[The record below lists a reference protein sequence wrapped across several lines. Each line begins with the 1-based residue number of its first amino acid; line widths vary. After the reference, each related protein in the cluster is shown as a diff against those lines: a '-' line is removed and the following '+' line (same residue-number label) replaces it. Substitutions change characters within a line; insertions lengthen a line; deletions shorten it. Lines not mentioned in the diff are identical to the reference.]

1 MSEPSPCSRAKNLRR
16 IGPVLLL
23 ATLPGLLSCG
33 REKAEE
39 IPVYRQAAPAA
50 PKVAAQAKPAAPVT
64 GLPPAAAS
72 SPPPSVAW
80 TKPERW
86 GDAPASAMRTASFAV
101 PSAGDAGEADCSI
114 IRLAGEA
121 GGIAK
126 NVNRWRGQL
135 GLEPQAPAA
144 IMAAVESQ
152 TTAGG
157 LAATMVG
164 LIVGADKTP
173 GAGQAILAA
182 IIPQGGGTLFVKLWG
197 PRATVAGASEEFGG
211 LVNSLRP
218 EAAAGCCDKPGE
230 HTEH

>member
-1 MSEPSPCSRAKNLRR
+1 MPEPSPCSRAKNLRR

-23 ATLPGLLSCG
+23 ALSPGLLSCG

-39 IPVYRQAAPAA
+39 IPVYRHAAPAA
-50 PKVAAQAKPAAPVT
+50 PKVAAKAVPPAPVA
-64 GLPPAAAS
+64 GVPPAAIS
-72 SPPPSVAW
+72 SPAPSVGW

-135 GLEPQAPAA
+135 GLEPQDPAA
-144 IMAAVESQ
+144 IMAAVESH

-157 LAATMVG
+157 LTATIVG

-182 IIPQGGGTLFVKLWG
+182 IIPQGGSTLFVKIWG
-197 PRATVAGASEEFGG
+197 PHDTVAGASEEFGA
-211 LVNSLRP
+211 LVKSLRR
-218 EAAAGCCDKPGE
+218 K
-230 HTEH
+230 